1 MSAPAAVSR
10 KRTATDLFEVR
21 VVTFEV
27 PLHVADQV
35 EEAAE
40 AVAEHARCHEPG
52 TRLFAVMREE
62 GSPGRFLC
70 AAVFDDDEAERRHR
84 HSAPARRLATVL
96 LAVGVRPESPRW
108 TGVAG
113 I

>member
-1 MSAPAAVSR
+1 MSAPAAVT
-10 KRTATDLFEVR
+10 RTRSATDLFEVR
-21 VVTFEV
+21 VVQFEV

-40 AVAEHARCHEPG
+40 WVAEHTRCHESG
-52 TRLFAVMREE
+52 TRLFAMLRDADN
-62 GSPGRFLC
+62 PGRFLC
-70 AAVFDDDEAERRHR
+70 AAVFDDEEAERKH
-84 HSAPARRLATVL
+84 HNSAPARRLATVL
-96 LAVGVRPESPRW
+96 LAVGVRLESPRW